1 MTRLHRN
8 EYARGCRADLATGA
22 QLRLNSRAVVGDVDR
37 MRDEFDLAVGLRRPA
52 HLDRVLRGHHG
63 RRRLGAGAL
72 HQVIGRGPVR
82 VAVHER
88 ADDPAGQNAIECL
101 MELLRAP
108 RRDDLVATDIAL
120 HVKAVFITRTAAEAD
135 AVRRIAILKCGTVHA
150 RSVPGYAALR
160 FGASMSHRVPSQ
172 TSCHC
177 PTQCR
182 VTPLSSVSKRSTVT
196 VAAPPLSADC
206 GMPRTTLC

>member
-37 MRDEFDLAVGLRRPA
+37 MRDEFDLAVGRRRPA

-88 ADDPAGQNAIECL
+88 ADDPAGQNATECL

-108 RRDDLVATDIAL
+108 RRDDLVAANVAL
-120 HVKAVFITRTAAEAD
+120 DAKTSLVAWAASEAG
-135 AVRRIAILKCGTVHA
+135 AVRRVAILQAGLAHA
-150 RSVPGYAALR
+150 DE
-160 FGASMSHRVPSQ
+160 
-172 TSCHC
+172 
-177 PTQCR
+177 
-182 VTPLSSVSKRSTVT
+182 VSR
-196 VAAPPLSADC
+196 
-206 GMPRTTLC
+206 